1 MNKKVAGAIL
11 GFASVQYGI
20 FGVAK
25 LSVWMVIVGIILGL
39 VGLFLWTYDEL

>member
-1 MNKKVAGAIL
+1 MNRKVAGAIL
-11 GFASVQYGI
+11 GFAGIQYGI

-25 LSVWMVIVGIILGL
+25 LSVWVVIVGMVLGL